1 MNEMSTVCYYIP
13 YSARAINLLKRIS
26 NRYNAKWSVNE
37 NEEVTITV
45 KTRYLMRVEKTLAP
59 IV

>member
-1 MNEMSTVCYYIP
+1 MKMSTVCYYIP

-45 KTRYLMRVEKTLAP
+45 KTRYLPQVEKILSP
-59 IV
+59 VV

>member
-1 MNEMSTVCYYIP
+1 MKMSTVCYYIP
-13 YSARAINLLKRIS
+13 YSARAINLLHKIS

-45 KTRYLMRVEKTLAP
+45 KTRYLPQVEKTLAP
-59 IV
+59 VV

>member
-1 MNEMSTVCYYIP
+1 MKMTTVCYYIP
-13 YSARAINLLKRIS
+13 YSARAINLLKKIS
-26 NRYNAKWSVNE
+26 NRYKAKWSVNE

-45 KTRYLMRVEKTLAP
+45 KTRYLAQVERTLAP

>member
-1 MNEMSTVCYYIP
+1 MKMTTVCYYIP
-13 YSARAINLLKRIS
+13 YSTKAIHLLKKIS
-26 NRYNAKWSVNE
+26 NRYKAKWSVNE

-45 KTRYLMRVEKTLAP
+45 KTRYLAQVEKTLAP